1 MKRSTFLLFG
11 LLWFGTHVC
20 EAQRL
25 EMMLDDARQ
34 LCEGQRYKQAVD
46 VLERVLN
53 ADRTNAVAHY
63 YLARVYWDSE
73 EFRNK
78 ESAAKHYQLAKKN
91 GIEFNAPVE
100 RITAL
105 EEEGMVP
112 LALDSTKEAILVD
125 SISSSCGEELSLD
138 AAVKMLKQTRID
150 RLVEKERRGEEL
162 THQENCSLRAFEEA
176 CLLCKREIEKGQLE
190 GAQEFSKLAT
200 SVAQKHWKGYYLM
213 ALLSIEQGNSD
224 EARRMWSKVIDIGFT
239 GTSDWEDLNPNFST
253 IEPIP
258 RVAVDSEEVNED
270 LVSEA
275 VPLMAEE
282 SERDTAWAPS
292 VDIDR
297 GSVLAD
303 TISTELLVESE
314 LDTIDMA
321 LNNTQIGQ
329 LLKKQK
335 RGEELTFGEFFSI
348 HVFDVASLMCKR
360 RIQGG
365 LYEVAREFADH
376 VIRVAP
382 DHWRGYY
389 LMTLIYHEQE
399 KDLINADRW
408 WTQAIAHGFN
418 ATPQWPEIEMIP
430 VEDFIDFYLQEGRE
444 LMEKEKWVEA
454 EAKFIRIFDTPVPV
468 DEEVR
473 RKFAEVY
480 FRLGLISSLLGDC
493 GAGKR
498 NMELGERQGFESSD
512 SLNPLIDR
520 AYKCVS
526 VLDPPDSLGIQKIP
540 RRVLKGYGMV
550 HVDLNRLGFLDVGA
564 QIDMG
569 EGDIEPAE
577 EVMDVSNTFQVQGR
591 GVYRVEVDIRRQLRN
606 MALQGTAFLATLT
619 LLILM

>member
-1 MKRSTFLLFG
+1 M
-11 LLWFGTHVC
+11 
-20 EAQRL
+20 
-25 EMMLDDARQ
+25 
-34 LCEGQRYKQAVD
+34 
-46 VLERVLN
+46 
-53 ADRTNAVAHY
+53 
-63 YLARVYWDSE
+63 
-73 EFRNK
+73 
-78 ESAAKHYQLAKKN
+78 
-91 GIEFNAPVE
+91 
-100 RITAL
+100 
-105 EEEGMVP
+105 
-112 LALDSTKEAILVD
+112 
-125 SISSSCGEELSLD
+125 
-138 AAVKMLKQTRID
+138 
-150 RLVEKERRGEEL
+150 
-162 THQENCSLRAFEEA
+162 
-176 CLLCKREIEKGQLE
+176 
-190 GAQEFSKLAT
+190 
-200 SVAQKHWKGYYLM
+200 
-213 ALLSIEQGNSD
+213 
-224 EARRMWSKVIDIGFT
+224 
-239 GTSDWEDLNPNFST
+239 
-253 IEPIP
+253 
-258 RVAVDSEEVNED
+258 AVDSEEVNED